1 MKNPIAR
8 NRNRSFGRKA
18 TKFGGNVA
26 VGTVSTVA
34 STLIL
39 GGIYAAIEFGKASG
53 RDLYASFKEKRALKK
68 ELIAELDDQLKAE
81 ALAANKGA

>member
-8 NRNRSFGRKA
+8 NRNSFGGKA

-26 VGTVSTVA
+26 VGTASTVA

-39 GGIYAAIEFGKASG
+39 GGIYAAMEFGKAAG
-53 RDLYASFKEKRALKK
+53 KDLYANFQEKRALKK
-68 ELIAELDDQLKAE
+68 ELVAELLAE
-81 ALAANKGA
+81 AEAQAAKGA